1 MTDTQNPGTQNGPK
15 PAQNKSPNGWKILP
29 SSRRLTIRQVLLEWL
44 EVQAPD
50 VPVGEVDAL
59 VRQVSSALAGGSV
72 RAETRSS
79 WRLKSG
85 ATPDDARRLAAR
97 MEATWPGGERR

>member
-1 MTDTQNPGTQNGPK
+1 MTDAQSPGTQNGAK
-15 PAQNKSPNGWKILP
+15 SARNKSPNGWRTLP
-29 SSRRLTIRQVLLEWL
+29 SSRRLVIRQVLLEWL

-50 VPVGEVDAL
+50 VTVDQVDAL

-79 WRLKSG
+79 WRLKPG
-85 ATPDDARRLAAR
+85 ATADDARRLAAR
-97 MEATWPGGERR
+97 MEASWPGGEQR